1 MPARRTPRPVARR
14 IPLSDLLPRTDR
26 ATVLPARARK
36 ALADQIA
43 RHGCYPAL
51 IVRAHPRR
59 AGKYEIL
66 DGHHRAEILRDLGE
80 VAARCEVWPVVGDD
94 VDVVAATLNR
104 LRGRQ
109 GVQQRARQVR
119 GLVRKLGRL
128 GAASALGLT
137 PRALRQQVD
146 VARSPVRRDAAEGLD
161 LEPVV
166 FHLSRRQAADLREAV
181 HRAGGGRL
189 PRGQALVRALE
200 RTSSPEP
207 APTTGK
213 TKPNAEYSQLGGPL
227 E

>member
-1 MPARRTPRPVARR
+1 MPARRTRRPVARR
-14 IPLSDLLPRTDR
+14 IPLSDLLPRADR

-66 DGHHRAEILRDLGE
+66 DGHHRAEILRGLGE
-80 VAARCEVWPVVGDD
+80 DAARCEVWPVMGDD

-109 GVQQRARQVR
+109 GVRQRGRQVR
-119 GLVRKLGRL
+119 GLVRKLGRQ
-128 GAASALGLT
+128 GAATALGLT
-137 PRALRQQVD
+137 PRGLRQQLD
-146 VARSPVRRDAAEGLD
+146 VARSPVRREAAEGLD

-166 FHLSRRQAADLREAV
+166 FHLSRRQAADLREALR
-181 HRAGGGRL
+181 RAGGDRL

-200 RTSSPEP
+200 RPSARESAD
-207 APTTGK
+207 APGE
-213 TKPNAEYSQLGGPL
+213 TKPNAHYSEFDGPPR
-227 E
+227 